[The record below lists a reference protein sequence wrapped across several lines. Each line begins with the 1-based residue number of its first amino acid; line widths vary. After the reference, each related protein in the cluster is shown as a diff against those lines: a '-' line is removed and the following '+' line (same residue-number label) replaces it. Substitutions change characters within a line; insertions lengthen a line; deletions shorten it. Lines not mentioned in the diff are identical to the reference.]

1 MPADTI
7 CFMCG
12 DILEMR
18 SRGPCP
24 LAYHVGPD
32 ADHEG
37 WEVWRCPT
45 CGFVAVREN
54 PTGVPGEDMRMR
66 N

>member
-1 MPADTI
+1 MYFDTI

-24 LAYHVGPD
+24 LTYYVGPD
-32 ADHEG
+32 ADHER

-45 CGFVAVREN
+45 CGFLA
-54 PTGVPGEDMRMR
+54 
-66 N
+66 